1 LAPWQRRG
9 LVLFGVVVVLFGA
22 LFVFR
27 SAFQNTRKGDLDVFL
42 RAGWAVRA
50 GEDIYTV
57 TDDKGFHYHYPPFLA
72 ILLAPLADP
81 SPGRPTAGI
90 VPYPASVAVW
100 YVLSL
105 LCLALAVHRLAGAL
119 EGSAGVS
126 GARPRFGSRAWWSLR
141 VIPVLGCAPAL
152 GGTLMRGQV
161 DTILLLLLCGMA
173 AAALRGRSAWAGV
186 LLAAAVS
193 IKVIP
198 AFLLVYPLWRR
209 DGRWLAGCA
218 AGLALFLGAVPAAV
232 FGPGQAVAYY
242 REWYEAV
249 IRPGLTD
256 GGDQTRAD
264 ELTQVTATD
273 SQSIMVVLNHTRHPE
288 RWHNPTTVEPGERLA
303 HWAVGGLLTLL
314 TLAAAGRRFRPDG
327 PAAVLLLGALNVVML
342 LLSPVCHLHYFS
354 LSMPLVLGLVA
365 ASGLPRGRVGRLR
378 GAALWTLLAV
388 NIVANALPRV
398 PGQVAVRQ
406 LGLAGYGALLLWA
419 VGCVV
424 VWRSSRR
431 PAFAEPRELPQQ
443 PPLAA

>member
-1 LAPWQRRG
+1 LTPWQRRG
-9 LVLFGVVVVLFGA
+9 LVLFGVVVVLFGV

-42 RAGWAVRA
+42 RAGWAVRT

-72 ILLAPLADP
+72 ILLVPLADP
-81 SPGRPTAGI
+81 PLGRPTAGM
-90 VPYPASVAVW
+90 VPYPLSVALW

-105 LCLALAVHRLAGAL
+105 LCLALAVHWLAGAL
-119 EGSAGVS
+119 EASL
-126 GARPRFGSRAWWSLR
+126 GARPPTGSRAWWALR
-141 VIPVLGCAPAL
+141 VLPVLGCAPAL
-152 GGTLMRGQV
+152 GGSLMRGQV
-161 DTILLLLLCGMA
+161 DTILLLLLCGMTA
-173 AAALRGRSAWAGV
+173 AAMRGRSAWAGV

-242 REWYEAV
+242 REWYEV
-249 IRPGLTD
+249 LVRPGLTG

-273 SQSIMVVLNHTRHPE
+273 SQSIMVVLDHTRHPE
-288 RWHNPTTVEPGERLA
+288 RWTNPTTVGAGERLA

-327 PAAVLLLGALNVVML
+327 PAVVLLLGALTIVML

-354 LSMPLVLGLVA
+354 LSVPLVLGLVA
-365 ASGLPRGRVGRLR
+365 ASGLPRRRSGRLR
-378 GAALWTLLAV
+378 GVALGALLAV
-388 NIVANALPRV
+388 NVVANALPRV
-398 PGQVAVRQ
+398 PGLEALRQ
-406 LGLAGYGALLLWA
+406 LGLAGYAALLLWA
-419 VGCVV
+419 IGCVV

-431 PAFAEPRELPQQ
+431 PVFVQPRELPQQ